1 MLKKV
6 PRVWQ
11 ENVCARA
18 VRESETYRKP
28 EAARNETNENARA
41 RRAFDTARMSPASVP
56 RRGTAQ
62 APASASE
69 SRGNRA
75 GREVAV
81 AAGAVAVLAALA
93 AAKNANSNRARRASP
108 PPRVAVAVQ
117 PRPGGVIAFEA
128 SAPVVAAEHAWLAAR
143 AAALG
148 ELAPGTQLSDVQS
161 VEVLERNKN
170 VAVVRQDARWRVGPA
185 SGVARVTVRARVDD
199 ASRTVAFELVG
210 GSLDAFSSSSSSSS
224 SHAIETGTKNAG
236 GGGPGCFTQKKKKH
250 ERAPGLAAYAGVLG
264 VANGAVYMRGAAVV
278 APAAGIAQG
287 LATRFAARVL
297 RGQISRSVADV
308 AAVAD
313 ARARARN

>member
-1 MLKKV
+1 MS
-6 PRVWQ
+6 
-11 ENVCARA
+11 ARA
-18 VRESETYRKP
+18 PNETCRTP
-28 EAARNETNENARA
+28 EAARNERNERKRSRA

-75 GREVAV
+75 GREVAA

-93 AAKNANSNRARRASP
+93 AATRNATSNRARRASP
-108 PPRVAVAVQ
+108 PPRRVSVAVQ
-117 PRPGGVIAFEA
+117 PRPGGIIAFEA
-128 SAPVVAAEHAWLAAR
+128 SAPVVAAEHAWPAAR

-148 ELAPGTQLSDVQS
+148 ELAPGAQLSDVQS
-161 VEVLERNKN
+161 VEVLERKKN

-199 ASRTVAFELVG
+199 ASQTAAFELVG
-210 GSLDAFSSSSSSSS
+210 GCLDAFSSSSSSS
-224 SHAIETGTKNAG
+224 HAVETETTNARG
-236 GGGPGCFTQKKKKH
+236 SPGCFTPKKKKKKH
-250 ERAPGLAAYAGVLG
+250 ERAPGLAAYGGVLG

-278 APAAGIAQG
+278 TPEAGIARG

-297 RGQISRSVADV
+297 RGQITRSVADV

-313 ARARARN
+313 ARARARDS

>member
-1 MLKKV
+1 
-6 PRVWQ
+6 
-11 ENVCARA
+11 
-18 VRESETYRKP
+18 
-28 EAARNETNENARA
+28 
-41 RRAFDTARMSPASVP
+41 MSPASVP

-93 AAKNANSNRARRASP
+93 AATRNATSNRARRASSP

-161 VEVLERNKN
+161 VEVLERKKN

-210 GSLDAFSSSSSSSS
+210 GSLDAFSSSSSSS
-224 SHAIETGTKNAG
+224 HAIETETKNAG

-278 APAAGIAQG
+278 APAGGIAQG

-297 RGQISRSVADV
+297 RGQITRSVADV

>member
-1 MLKKV
+1 LLKKSGLAGKRLNAAL
-6 PRVWQ
+6 PFTCRP
-11 ENVCARA
+11 
-18 VRESETYRKP
+18 P
-28 EAARNETNENARA
+28 EAARLERNERKRSRA
-41 RRAFDTARMSPASVP
+41 RRPFDTARMSPASVP

-69 SRGNRA
+69 SNGNRA

-93 AAKNANSNRARRASP
+93 AATRNATSNRARRASSP
-108 PPRVAVAVQ
+108 PRRVAVAVQ

-161 VEVLERNKN
+161 VEVLERKKN

-210 GSLDAFSSSSSSSS
+210 GSLDAFSSSSSS
-224 SHAIETGTKNAG
+224 HAIETETKNAG
-236 GGGPGCFTQKKKKH
+236 GGGPGCLTQKKKKH
-250 ERAPGLAAYAGVLG
+250 ERAPGLAAYTGVLG

-297 RGQISRSVADV
+297 RGQITRSVADV

>member
-1 MLKKV
+1 L
-6 PRVWQ
+6 
-11 ENVCARA
+11 E
-18 VRESETYRKP
+18 
-28 EAARNETNENARA
+28 RNERKRSRA

-75 GREVAV
+75 GREVAA

-93 AAKNANSNRARRASP
+93 ATTRNANSNRARRASSP

-161 VEVLERNKN
+161 VEVLERKKN

-210 GSLDAFSSSSSSSS
+210 GSLDAFSSSSSS
-224 SHAIETGTKNAG
+224 HAIETETKNAG
-236 GGGPGCFTQKKKKH
+236 GGGPGCFTQKRKKN

-278 APAAGIAQG
+278 APAGGIAQG

-297 RGQISRSVADV
+297 RGQITRSVADV